1 MDFIADYGLFLAKVV
16 TFLLAA
22 FVLVALV
29 RAASDKGGQKGSLK
43 LTDLTERFKHYRQ
56 SLEQHLYNESSLKA
70 REKDEKKAK
79 KKEEKAQKAAAKK
92 QNEPSAQRDPQLF
105 VIHFKGSID
114 AREVEALR
122 EEVTAILSVATEQ
135 DEVLVNV
142 ESGGGMVHGYGLAAS
157 QLARFR
163 QAGVPLTVAV
173 DKVAASG
180 GYMMACVADK
190 LIAAPFAIIGSI
202 GVIAQL
208 PNFNKLLKKND
219 IEFEQLTAGEFKRTL
234 TMFGENTDKA
244 REKFKTELEETHGLF
259 KAFISEYRPSLNVDK
274 VATGEHWFG
283 NQALDLGL
291 IDEVCTSDEY
301 LFQAANNERKV
312 LSVSYHQ
319 RKNIAEKLAGAS
331 AEVADRVLLK
341 WISRGQRPLV

>member
-1 MDFIADYGLFLAKVV
+1 MEFIADYGLFLAKVV
-16 TFLLAA
+16 TFLMAA
-22 FVLVALV
+22 VVLVALL
-29 RAASDKGGQKGSLK
+29 RAANDKGGQKGSLK
-43 LTDLTERFKHYRQ
+43 LTDLTDSFKTYRQ
-56 SLEQHLYNESSLKA
+56 SLEHHLYNESSLKA
-70 REKDEKKAK
+70 RDKDEKKAK
-79 KKEEKAQKAAAKK
+79 KKEEKVQKAAAKK
-92 QNEPSAQRDPQLF
+92 QTAQPTQRDPQLF
-105 VIHFKGSID
+105 VLTFKGSID

-135 DEVLVNV
+135 DEVLVKL

-157 QLARFR
+157 QLARVR
-163 QAGVPLTVAV
+163 KAGVPLTVAV

-208 PNFNKLLKKND
+208 PNFNQLLKKND

-259 KAFISEYRPSLNVDK
+259 KAFITEHRPSLNVDE

-283 NQALDLGL
+283 NQALELGL
-291 IDEVCTSDEY
+291 IDQVCTSDEY
-301 LFQAANNERKV
+301 LFEAANKDRKV
-312 LSVSYHQ
+312 LSVSYQQ
-319 RKNIAEKLAGAS
+319 RKNIAEKLAGTS

>member
-1 MDFIADYGLFLAKVV
+1 
-16 TFLLAA
+16 
-22 FVLVALV
+22 
-29 RAASDKGGQKGSLK
+29 
-43 LTDLTERFKHYRQ
+43 
-56 SLEQHLYNESSLKA
+56 
-70 REKDEKKAK
+70 
-79 KKEEKAQKAAAKK
+79 
-92 QNEPSAQRDPQLF
+92 
-105 VIHFKGSID
+105 
-114 AREVEALR
+114 
-122 EEVTAILSVATEQ
+122 
-135 DEVLVNV
+135 
-142 ESGGGMVHGYGLAAS
+142 MVHGYGLAAS
-157 QLARFR
+157 QLARVR
-163 QAGVPLTVAV
+163 KAGVPLTVAV

-190 LIAAPFAIIGSI
+190 VIAAPFAIIGSI

-244 REKFKTELEETHGLF
+244 REKFKTELEETHSLF
-259 KAFISEYRPSLNVDK
+259 KGFITEHRPSLNVDE

-291 IDEVCTSDEY
+291 IDDVCTSDEY
-301 LFQAANNERKV
+301 LFEAANQDRKI
-312 LSVSYHQ
+312 LSVTYQQ
-319 RKNIAEKLAGAS
+319 RKNIAEKLAGTS